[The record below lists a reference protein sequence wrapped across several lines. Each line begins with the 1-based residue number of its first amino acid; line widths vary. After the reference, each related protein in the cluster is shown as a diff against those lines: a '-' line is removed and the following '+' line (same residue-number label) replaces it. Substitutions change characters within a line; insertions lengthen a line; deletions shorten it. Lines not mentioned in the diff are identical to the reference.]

1 MSVKDNQKN
10 LKDDIQSLH
19 LEQRPVEFETFDK
32 GHGRLENRRIRTS
45 SELND
50 YVEFPKV
57 KQVFLIERNVEEIKP
72 KPRHIRL
79 TDINHADEFRHHV
92 LKENEILLIKN
103 DAERYELGFENQKG
117 EYETIAVKTTTDE
130 AFADGIAK
138 INDKSFTGT
147 VSKKHA
153 IMECIKNIIKP
164 LGGQTHYKKTY
175 KEYAYGIT
183 SLNANQASPKNI
195 LEYNRGHWGI
205 ENREH
210 YVRDKT
216 FDEDRSQVRTKN
228 GPRIMASLRNFAINI
243 CRLLGFKNIAKA
255 TRDFAKNPPLATK
268 AIGI

>member
-1 MSVKDNQKN
+1 MPVKDNQKN

-45 SELND
+45 SELNN
-50 YVEFPKV
+50 YVDFPKV
-57 KQVFLIERNVEEIKP
+57 KQVFLIEREVEEIKP
-72 KPRHIRL
+72 KLRHIRL
-79 TDINHADEFRHHV
+79 TNINDVDEYKNHV
-92 LKENEILLIKN
+92 LKKNEILLIMHN
-103 DAERYELGFENQKG
+103 TEHYELGFQNQKG
-117 EYETIAVKTTTDE
+117 EYESVAVNVSDE

-138 INDKSFTGT
+138 INDKSFAGT
-147 VSKKHA
+147 LTKKHA
-153 IMECIKNIIKP
+153 ITQYIEKIIKS

-175 KEYAYGIT
+175 TEYAYGIT
-183 SLNANQASPKNI
+183 SLDATQASPENI

-216 FDEDRSQVRTKN
+216 FDEDRSQIRTKN
-228 GPRIMASLRNFAINI
+228 GPRMMASLRNFAITI

-255 TRDFAKNPPLATK
+255 TRDFAKNPPLAMK